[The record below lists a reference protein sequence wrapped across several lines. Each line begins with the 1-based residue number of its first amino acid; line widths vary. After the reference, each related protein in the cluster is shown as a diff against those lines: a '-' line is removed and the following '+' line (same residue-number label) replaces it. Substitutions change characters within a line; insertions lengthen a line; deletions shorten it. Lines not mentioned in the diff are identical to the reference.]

1 MLWRHYGGEQ
11 VNKASRRHFN
21 AFFQSWVSDIKGWS
35 LCTKS
40 KVLWPWWLCVEGNRW
55 EFQCLLHSVTSA
67 GTLSLEAVLWGWLP
81 FATWKFLTGVF
92 MMAASCLLFPSPCS
106 FVFHFCF
113 PNATSFQALY
123 FFHVSGIIFFFTQL
137 LILSHMLLLKGTEHC
152 LFVHWLPFTAW
163 NNSSAAV
170 LGLYH
175 SRAVPGARCCLSSLV
190 YV

>member
-1 MLWRHYGGEQ
+1 
-11 VNKASRRHFN
+11 
-21 AFFQSWVSDIKGWS
+21 
-35 LCTKS
+35 
-40 KVLWPWWLCVEGNRW
+40 
-55 EFQCLLHSVTSA
+55 
-67 GTLSLEAVLWGWLP
+67 
-81 FATWKFLTGVF
+81 
-92 MMAASCLLFPSPCS
+92 MMAASCLLFPSPYS

-137 LILSHMLLLKGTEHC
+137 LILSHVLLLKGTEHC
-152 LFVHWLPFTAW
+152 LFVHWLPFAAW

-190 YV
+190 YVQTGTASRAVHKPRDAHIALLCQRHRVLAASSPLVEYGAMMI